1 MAESSLSLPRISFG
15 IIVLNGEPFT
25 KYCLRQ
31 LYPHAHEIIVVEGGS
46 EKARHVA
53 PEGYSTDGTLEA
65 LGEFKAQEDP
75 EDKVQIVTKD
85 GFWSEKD
92 EQSQVYAER
101 ATGDY
106 LWQVDID
113 EFYRHEDIEKVRV
126 MLAAEPADAVT
137 FKQYAFWGSTWI
149 IADSFSQRA
158 DECDQYHRLFKW
170 GKGYTYQKHRPPT
183 VLDEKEVDLRTKR
196 WIKGDDLAKNGIFL
210 FHYSLLFPLQVANK
224 CKYYA
229 TPIPTTRSGYTS
241 GALDWAENS
250 YFNIRRP
257 FRVHNVYRNISW
269 LRRFHMPQPEEA
281 IRMWN
286 DALSGEI
293 DVQIRENSD
302 AEKLLQN
309 RYYVAVSALLS
320 LFATLFKRPPLKW
333 GRRVC
338 MAFVEHYLKLY
349 G

>member
-1 MAESSLSLPRISFG
+1 MAKSSLSSPRISFG
-15 IIVLNGEPFT
+15 IIVLNGEPFI

-31 LYPHAHEIIVVEGGS
+31 LYPHAYEIIVVDGGS
-46 EKARHVA
+46 EKAIGVA
-53 PEGYSTDGTLEA
+53 PEGCSTDGTLDA
-65 LGEFKAQEDP
+65 LREFKAEEDP
-75 EDKVQIVTKD
+75 EDKVQIVIKD
-85 GFWSEKD
+85 GFWSGKD
-92 EQSQVYAER
+92 EQSKTYAER

-113 EFYRHEDIEKVRV
+113 EFYRHEDIEKVRG
-126 MLAAEPADAVT
+126 MLAADPVDAVT
-137 FKQYAFWGSTWI
+137 FKQYAFWGSPWI
-149 IADSFSQRA
+149 ISDSFSQRA
-158 DECDQYHRLFKW
+158 DKCDQYHRLFKW
-170 GKGYTYQKHRPPT
+170 GKGYTYQTHRPPT
-183 VLDEKEVDLRTKR
+183 VLDEKGVDLRTKN
-196 WIKGDDLAKNGIFL
+196 WIRGEDLAKKGVFL

-229 TPIPTTRSGYTS
+229 TPTPTTLSGYVS

-250 YFNIRRP
+250 YFKLRRP
-257 FRVHNVYRNISW
+257 FRVHNVYRNVSW

-309 RYYVAVSALLS
+309 RYYVAVSAILS
-320 LFATLFKRPPLKW
+320 MFATLFKRPPFNW
-333 GRRVC
+333 ARRIYLV
-338 MAFVEHYLKLY
+338 FVERYFK
-349 G
+349 